1 MNMDYQFQSKVY
13 TGESK
18 GNKVFNT
25 ILLVVG
31 IVIGLCLLIKILV
44 GDFHFSDVRSI
55 IFSLIIIGCSKLNIG
70 AKPVSVDTTGQIHF
84 NDEGMSIIYRNIPS
98 SKKEGPYDETTFI
111 RYADIETIELSRNL
125 DCFRIVGNAE
135 QRRFFQKTEEETVVQ
150 NPDKDRETFITVYF
164 DEQQDELKDL
174 LQKQTHFIVKEMEQ
188 ETSEDCS

>member
-1 MNMDYQFQSKVY
+1 MDMNYTFQSKVY

-25 ILLVVG
+25 ILLVVS

-55 IFSLIIIGCSKLNIG
+55 IFALIIIGCSKLNIG

-111 RYADIETIELSRNL
+111 RYTDIETIELSRNL
-125 DCFRIVGNAE
+125 DCFRIVGNAK
-135 QRRFFQKTEEETVVQ
+135 QSRFFQKTGEETIVQ
-150 NPDKDRETFITVYF
+150 PDEDRETFITVYF

-174 LQKQTHFIVKEMEQ
+174 LQEQTHFIVKEMEQ
-188 ETSEDCS
+188 ETSEERF

>member
-44 GDFHFSDVRSI
+44 GDFHFSDVRPI
-55 IFSLIIIGCSKLNIG
+55 IFALIIIGCSKLNIG
-70 AKPVSVDTTGQIHF
+70 VKPVSVDTTGQIHF
-84 NDEGMSIIYRNIPS
+84 TDKGMSIIYRNIPS

-135 QRRFFQKTEEETVVQ
+135 QRRFFQKTGEGEFYESS
-150 NPDKDRETFITVYF
+150 FY
-164 DEQQDELKDL
+164 
-174 LQKQTHFIVKEMEQ
+174 M
-188 ETSEDCS
+188 